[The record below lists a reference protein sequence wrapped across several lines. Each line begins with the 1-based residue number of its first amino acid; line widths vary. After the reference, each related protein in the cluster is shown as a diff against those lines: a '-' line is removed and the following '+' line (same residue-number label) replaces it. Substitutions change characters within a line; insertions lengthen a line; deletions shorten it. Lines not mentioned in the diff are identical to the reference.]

1 MIRTQYNGAINA
13 RVAAQIT
20 ARISLLN
27 RKTRGIGRKS
37 NTTACTRRN
46 CRKPASPTLCKKS
59 QKIRIAL

>member
-1 MIRTQYNGAINA
+1 MIRAQYSGVINA

-27 RKTRGIGRKS
+27 RKTRGIEGKS
-37 NTTACTRRN
+37 NATAHTRRN